1 MDKQPAVVFRNV
13 GQLYFPQ
20 TRVECHYSVSPDH
33 QWSSS
38 DWIGIFEVHSNI
50 RHETKSSRS
59 CVTEVLCT
67 LVFVVVPQVGSSTVK
82 EYHTYTWALV
92 PESYTEGASIN
103 CCVIFQGKT
112 AVRYFKE

>member
-38 DWIGIFEVHSNI
+38 DWIGIFEVDSNI
-50 RHETKSSRS
+50 
-59 CVTEVLCT
+59 
-67 LVFVVVPQVGSSTVK
+67 
-82 EYHTYTWALV
+82 
-92 PESYTEGASIN
+92 
-103 CCVIFQGKT
+103 
-112 AVRYFKE
+112 